1 MGQTLICD
9 NCRQVWSRRLLSI
22 SSGGGGTA
30 RETTGIRPE
39 TLVGNRFKSPFSPLL
54 WWISDATVET
64 RCSLSISLS
73 PWFWRF
79 LVQPTNEN
87 PHRETIKIYLL
98 HGFLR
103 RNANAFRTHKT
114 EKKKTSKTPCK
125 LIRPHNHPLPAKMQ
139 KRHGHTK
146 K

>member
-1 MGQTLICD
+1 M
-9 NCRQVWSRRLLSI
+9 VH
-22 SSGGGGTA
+22 
-30 RETTGIRPE
+30 
-39 TLVGNRFKSPFSPLL
+39 
-54 WWISDATVET
+54 
-64 RCSLSISLS
+64 
-73 PWFWRF
+73 
-79 LVQPTNEN
+79 PTNEN

-114 EKKKTSKTPCK
+114 EKKKTGKTPCK

-146 K
+146 KKKKLLPKNRMFFAKMHESPHTKERKMREWETVSWH

>member
-1 MGQTLICD
+1 MIIAGRSEAD
-9 NCRQVWSRRLLSI
+9 DYFPSVAAAAERQEKRRGFAQKRWSGTVSNRRFRLCYGESR
-22 SSGGGGTA
+22 T
-30 RETTGIRPE
+30 RRWK
-39 TLVGNRFKSPFSPLL
+39 R
-54 WWISDATVET
+54 DAPYL
-64 RCSLSISLS
+64 SLSRHG
-73 PWFWRF
+73 WFWRF
-79 LVQPTNEN
+79 LVHPTNEN

-114 EKKKTSKTPCK
+114 EKKKTRKTPCK